1 MTASEHVVAALE
13 DFKVAREEV
22 GRLRAFYVTRF
33 SNALESGVAAG
44 QSVSAARELAKAT
57 AAQTQAELHEAE
69 ARLDV
74 ARATLDVAMMH

>member
-1 MTASEHVVAALE
+1 MTISEHVVAALE
-13 DFKVAREEV
+13 GYKVAREHV
-22 GRLRAFYVTRF
+22 GHLRAFHVTRF

-57 AAQTQAELHEAE
+57 CAQTQAELHDAE
-69 ARLDV
+69 AKLDI